1 MADGVHRKKN
11 IYIYIHSIY
20 SMQIRVRLDP
30 QKHIRTVL
38 PDMTAD
44 RFSADQCHPG
54 RWVK

>member
-1 MADGVHRKKN
+1 MGFIEKKKK
-11 IYIYIHSIY
+11 YIYIHSIY